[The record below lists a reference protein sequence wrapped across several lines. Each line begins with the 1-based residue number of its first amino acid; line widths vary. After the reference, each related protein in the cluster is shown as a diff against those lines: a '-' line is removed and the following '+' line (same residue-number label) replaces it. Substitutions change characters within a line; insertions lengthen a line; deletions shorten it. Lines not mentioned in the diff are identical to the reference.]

1 MEIWKEITDLKG
13 YSVSNKGRIR
23 KDSTG
28 QIMVVSKN
36 NGYLRFTV
44 TKHIHRLVAEAF
56 IDKPEDNE
64 KLWVDHIDGNRSN
77 NNVENLRWVTPS
89 ENALAFG
96 YQSRI
101 NNKKKKVRATNLNGE
116 TIIFNSRQEAAEYF
130 HCSDSEIHY
139 NRLYKRGNKK
149 DWVLEKVED
158 IV

>member
-23 KDSTG
+23 KDCTG
-28 QIMVVSKN
+28 QIMAVREN

-56 IDKPEDNE
+56 IEKPDDS
-64 KLWVDHIDGNRSN
+64 KCWVDHIDGNRSN
-77 NNVENLRWVTPS
+77 NSVENLRWVTPS
-89 ENALAFG
+89 ENCMAYG

-101 NNKKKKVRATNLNGE
+101 ENRKKKIKATNLNGE
-116 TIIFNSRQEAAEYF
+116 TIIFNSRQEASEYF
-130 HCSDSEIHY
+130 NCSDSEIHY
-139 NRLYKRGNKK
+139 NKLYKKGNKK
-149 DWVLEKVED
+149 GWILEKVED